1 MPAVPVFAGLRRNR
15 YTLSA
20 ARRLP
25 EGRGARSP
33 RNARGCSRP
42 NSRAAALVR
51 RSASPLAVACY
62 RSRATSGQAGLHRR
76 DSGDGRGKTGLIT
89 RAPANSWIRQSAR
102 RSPETRRPV
111 AGFSPEYAALP
122 FTGAR
127 QGAGSG
133 RDCQVGSGPASR
145 RGQRQR
151 VLLAQQRVPGVLPQL
166 LPAMHDTLSP
176 TRIPLIPALPNWRE
190 RAPPTPWSP

>member
-25 EGRGARSP
+25 EGRSARSP

-122 FTGAR
+122 LTGAR
-127 QGAGSG
+127 QGAGFG
-133 RDCQVGSGPASR
+133 RDGRVGSGPR

-151 VLLAQQRVPGVLPQL
+151 ALLQQRVPGVLPQR
-166 LPAMHDTLSP
+166 LPVVQETIIP